1 MHILIYLID
10 LILSWEQ
17 GPPDPRLLPCEIQP
31 AKKRKSTP
39 PGSLSILGRLGNL
52 GRLLSSCARNAAKCS
67 SCRGWHWHIWSL
79 CRDTRLCGCM
89 AGASGLSIIGWSA
102 PIKTVASLYRSTIK
116 FGSLFKNKKREI
128 HHILPQSPGDCRRT
142 WVEDSRV
149 LYGVWSTVNIRC
161 RVPGDDDSSGWW
173 SHKGIWGDPSHFRA
187 SCFYTGWPVD
197 CVFRVTTWLQ
207 KN

>member
-1 MHILIYLID
+1 MHILIDLKD

-39 PGSLSILGRLGNL
+39 PGSLSILGPLGKL
-52 GRLLSSCARNAAKCS
+52 GIPLSSCARNAAKCS

-102 PIKTVASLYRSTIK
+102 PIRIVGSLYRSTIK
-116 FGSLFKNKKREI
+116 FGSRFKNQKKRNSY
-128 HHILPQSPGDCRRT
+128 LTPKSGGLSANLSGGFQGFVRRT
-142 WVEDSRV
+142 EYSQ
-149 LYGVWSTVNIRC
+149 
-161 RVPGDDDSSGWW
+161 
-173 SHKGIWGDPSHFRA
+173 
-187 SCFYTGWPVD
+187 YTM
-197 CVFRVTTWLQ
+197 
-207 KN
+207 